1 METELGKS
9 SASKASQPVV
19 YAIDFG
25 DPGVLVLTD
34 PKASRR
40 RSIIVRIES
49 QDVLF
54 ILSATEPERATRSF
68 AEALAKQTAWCA
80 IEKDIPSGV
89 ELPLSAKQI
98 DQIPPEIENRLPDF
112 YMNGN
117 KAWLVG
123 TGTGDAEIA
132 GTRSAAA

>member
-1 METELGKS
+1 METELGES

-25 DPGVLVLTD
+25 DPGALALTN
-34 PKASRR
+34 PEASRR
-40 RSIIVRIES
+40 HSIIVRIEP

-54 ILSATEPERATRSF
+54 ILSTTEPERATTSF
-68 AEALAKQTAWCA
+68 AEALAKQTALCA

-89 ELPLSAKQI
+89 ELSLSAKQI

-123 TGTGDAEIA
+123 PGAGDAELT

>member
-25 DPGVLVLTD
+25 DPGAVALTD
-34 PKASRR
+34 PEARRR
-40 RSIIVRIES
+40 RSIIVRVELEN
-49 QDVLF
+49 VLF
-54 ILSATEPERATRSF
+54 ILTATEPERATRSF

-123 TGTGDAEIA
+123 PATGDAEIT